1 MKLMIE
7 YTKPLLMPFFCQ
19 EINNQIYRLQVEI
32 ALKVP
37 VAGLDWM
44 VEVKSD
50 VYTETNNLSRE

>member
-7 YTKPLLMPFFCQ
+7 YTKPLLMPFFRQ

-32 ALKVP
+32 ALKGP
-37 VAGLDWM
+37 GWW
-44 VEVKSD
+44 VESD

>member
-32 ALKVP
+32 ALKGP
-37 VAGLDWM
+37 GCW

-50 VYTETNNLSRE
+50 VYSETNNLSRE